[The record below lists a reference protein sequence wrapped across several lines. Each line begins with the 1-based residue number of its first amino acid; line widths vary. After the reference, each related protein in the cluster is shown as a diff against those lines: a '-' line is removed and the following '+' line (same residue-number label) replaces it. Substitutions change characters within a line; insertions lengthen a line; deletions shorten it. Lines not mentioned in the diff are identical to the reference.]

1 MTKSSAYVTRFL
13 STVLLFTVTA
23 GIVGIITSGEK
34 ERTTVAVSAVES
46 KPYVIVI
53 DPGHGGEDPGASSES
68 GVAEK
73 DVNLKISLLCAT
85 LLKAAGTDVKLT
97 RSDDRALYDM
107 YDDLDDYTGRKK
119 SYDLM
124 NRLRFADDCN
134 ADLFVSIHLNKFFQ
148 PQCKGLQVYY
158 STNAPFS
165 ESVAQRI
172 QNNVRQ
178 FFDPDNERQIKK
190 ATSAI
195 YLLDNIKISAVL
207 VECGFL
213 SNPVEARDLCE
224 VRYCLDLSAVLC
236 SSLLGSVGNSKGSS

>member
-1 MTKSSAYVTRFL
+1 M
-13 STVLLFTVTA
+13 
-23 GIVGIITSGEK
+23 
-34 ERTTVAVSAVES
+34 
-46 KPYVIVI
+46 
-53 DPGHGGEDPGASSES
+53 
-68 GVAEK
+68 
-73 DVNLKISLLCAT
+73 CAT

-158 STNAPFS
+158 STNAPCS

-178 FFDPDNERQIKK
+178 YFDPDNERQIKK